1 MESFLDLTVNKIL
14 MQVCYVNVFHEPS
27 LKKTQPQKQLFV
39 FRKEGI
45 FRIKNCF
52 LQRLRSTF
60 RISGIKC
67 LTLESN

>member
-1 MESFLDLTVNKIL
+1 ML
-14 MQVCYVNVFHEPS
+14 MFFMNLVK
-27 LKKTQPQKQLFV
+27 KKTQPQKQLFV

-45 FRIKNCF
+45 FRVKNCF
-52 LQRLRSTF
+52 LQRLRSAF